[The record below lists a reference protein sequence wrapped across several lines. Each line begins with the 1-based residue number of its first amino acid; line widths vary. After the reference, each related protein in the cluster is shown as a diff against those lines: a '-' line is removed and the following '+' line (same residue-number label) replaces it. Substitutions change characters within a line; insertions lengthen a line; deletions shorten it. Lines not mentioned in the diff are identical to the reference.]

1 MLEFRSTTLR
11 YGPIVA
17 VNDINLV
24 VETGAFV
31 ALLGPSGCGKT
42 TLLRSVAGL
51 AGNTTGE
58 ILINGRPVTD
68 VPVHKRNVGLVFQNY
83 ALFPHKTVFDN
94 IAFGLKYR
102 GIPRADI
109 KRQVT
114 EALEMVRLPHTANRY
129 PSQLSG
135 GQQQRIAIARAIV
148 TKPDVLLLDEPLS
161 ALDAN
166 LRADMRSE
174 IRALQQATGITTVF
188 VTHDQEE
195 ALAMADLV
203 VVMKDGCVVQTGAPE
218 EIYRTPKSRFVAEF
232 IGHANLLKAKVVES
246 AERSFLIDIGGVQT
260 RLSGNVGAKVGDTI
274 EAVVRSAHIKVGAAQ
289 QSANPALHLGK
300 VIERTF
306 LGDKTAYVIDL
317 EGTRVAASAG
327 DDGHPLQVGDLAEL
341 NFDPARITLL
351 DADGQYLPI
360 EGRS

>member
-1 MLEFRSTTLR
+1 MLEFRSVTLR
-11 YGPIVA
+11 YGSFVA
-17 VNDINLV
+17 VHDVNLT
-24 VETGAFV
+24 VETGGFV

-51 AGNTTGE
+51 AGASDGD

-102 GIPRADI
+102 GLPKAQIAV
-109 KRQVT
+109 KVN
-114 EALEMVRLPHTANRY
+114 EALEMVRLPATAGRY

-195 ALAMADLV
+195 ALAMADMV
-203 VVMKDGCVVQTGAPE
+203 VVMKDGRVIQTGTPE
-218 EIYRTPKSRFVAEF
+218 DIYRTPKSRFVAEF
-232 IGHANLLKAKVVES
+232 LGHANVLTATV
-246 AERSFLIDIGGVQT
+246 AETGEDSTLIDVAGIRT
-260 RLSGNVGAKVGDTI
+260 RIPGRVSARPG
-274 EAVVRSAHIKVGAAQ
+274 EAVEAVIRSAHVRVGPPGAA
-289 QSANPALHLGK
+289 SARIARI
-300 VIERTF
+300 VERTF
-306 LGDKTAYVIDL
+306 LGDKTTYTLDL
-317 EGTRVAASAG
+317 DGLRIAASSA
-327 DDGHPLQVGDLAEL
+327 DGSRPLQVGDLAEPD
-341 NFDPARITLL
+341 FDPDRITLL
-351 DADGQYLPI
+351 DAAGNHLPI
-360 EGRS
+360 EGRA

>member
-1 MLEFRSTTLR
+1 MLEFRSVTLR
-11 YGPIVA
+11 YGSFVA
-17 VNDINLV
+17 VHDVDLT
-24 VETGAFV
+24 VETGRFV

-51 AGNTTGE
+51 AGASSGE

-102 GIPRADI
+102 NLPKAQIAAR
-109 KRQVT
+109 VN
-114 EALEMVRLPHTANRY
+114 EALDMVRLPGTGGRY

-195 ALAMADLV
+195 ALAMADVV
-203 VVMKDGCVVQTGAPE
+203 VVMKDGRIMQTGTPE
-218 EIYRTPKSRFVAEF
+218 DIYRTPKSRFVAGF
-232 IGHANLLKAKVVES
+232 LGHANVLAASL
-246 AERSFLIDIGGVQT
+246 AETGDDTTLIDIAGIRT
-260 RLSGNVGAKVGDTI
+260 RIPGRVAARPG
-274 EAVVRSAHIKVGAAQ
+274 EAVEAVIRSTHVHADPAGDAAGAGIAR
-289 QSANPALHLGK
+289 
-300 VIERTF
+300 VVERTF
-306 LGDKTAYVIDL
+306 LGDKTIYTLDL
-317 EGTRVAASAG
+317 DGVRITAAASDDSRPLHAG
-327 DDGHPLQVGDLAEL
+327 DPASLR
-341 NFDPARITLL
+341 FDPARITLL
-351 DADGQYLPI
+351 DAAGNHLPI
-360 EGRS
+360 EGRA

>member
-11 YGPIVA
+11 YGPVVA

-68 VPVHKRNVGLVFQNY
+68 VPVHKRNIGLVFQNY

-102 GIPRADI
+102 GLPKADI

-203 VVMKDGCVVQTGAPE
+203 VVMKDGCVVQTGSPE

-232 IGHANLLKAKVVES
+232 IGHANL
-246 AERSFLIDIGGVQT
+246 
-260 RLSGNVGAKVGDTI
+260 
-274 EAVVRSAHIKVGAAQ
+274 
-289 QSANPALHLGK
+289 
-300 VIERTF
+300 
-306 LGDKTAYVIDL
+306 
-317 EGTRVAASAG
+317 
-327 DDGHPLQVGDLAEL
+327 
-341 NFDPARITLL
+341 
-351 DADGQYLPI
+351 
-360 EGRS
+360 